1 MAKQTKPNPTLID
14 VANLAGVSRTTVSLV
29 INDNSHIPDEAKKR
43 VMAAMSEL
51 GYSPNLAVKRIRAQ
65 RSGNFGFVS
74 DEIVTTP
81 YAGKIFEG
89 AQDAAW
95 KLGKVLLL
103 ANTKNDPQLQA
114 AAFDMMLE
122 RQVDGIIYATF
133 YHRPVT
139 PPDLLWEIPS
149 VLLDCFVADRS
160 LPSVVPDEVG
170 GGYKATCTLLEKGH
184 RRVGF
189 LNNHDPIPA
198 SAARLQGYLAALA
211 AYGIAYDPALMV
223 SDSSDSDGG
232 FRAAQ
237 TVMQVPKPPTALFC
251 FCDRMAM
258 GAYYA
263 LRKLNL
269 AIPDDVAVIGFD
281 NQEIIAAH
289 LNPGLSTMELPHY
302 AMGQWAI
309 NYLLEHL
316 DQEDDMQPIQHSIEC
331 PYIERFSV

>member
-51 GYSPNLAVKRIRAQ
+51 GYSPNLAAKIIRAQ

-95 KLGKVLLL
+95 TLGKVLLL

-170 GGYKATCTLLEKGH
+170 GGNNATKIETNGERRKNKEK
-184 RRVGF
+184 
-189 LNNHDPIPA
+189 
-198 SAARLQGYLAALA
+198 
-211 AYGIAYDPALMV
+211 
-223 SDSSDSDGG
+223 
-232 FRAAQ
+232 
-237 TVMQVPKPPTALFC
+237 
-251 FCDRMAM
+251 
-258 GAYYA
+258 
-263 LRKLNL
+263 
-269 AIPDDVAVIGFD
+269 
-281 NQEIIAAH
+281 
-289 LNPGLSTMELPHY
+289 
-302 AMGQWAI
+302 
-309 NYLLEHL
+309 
-316 DQEDDMQPIQHSIEC
+316 
-331 PYIERFSV
+331 